1 MTLPMFNTNLFKH
14 WTYQLFAPGALLREK
29 YEAFKSLLGQ
39 DKRAHDLMAELEE
52 VFHEQQKVD
61 LSQIEQIYDDLSR
74 CVLHIVD
81 DLNRMV
87 PNRYQGLGDYARRLD
102 GYARFLFSPPAFNPN
117 PPYTLPLE
125 SVPDRSESLV
135 GGKALHLAEI
145 GKVLHLP
152 IPRGFVVTTR
162 AFHAFVR
169 HNDLEGYIKTKLAE
183 VDIYDDSLL
192 SRISGDLMGRILDG
206 AVPLEVAQAV
216 TGAVAN
222 LGTSA
227 EKPLRLAVRSSAMA
241 EDRRSSFAG
250 QYESLLNVR
259 EEELL
264 EAYKRILASKY
275 APRALYYRISYGLSD
290 LETPMAVL
298 VLEMVEASASGVIY
312 TRDLAAPESDD
323 LAIHAIWGL
332 GELLVGGEIA
342 PDRIRVRR
350 TRPPEILDRLSGV
363 KGSEMFSTKDGGIGI
378 RPLDEGKAAA
388 FSLDD
393 ASALKLADWALRL
406 EAHYGKPQDIEWAAD
421 QQGALF
427 VLQSRS
433 LREDSAFQQPETCD
447 FKDIRER
454 VLITGGEKA
463 SSGIGAGGVF
473 RLNET
478 SDLSKVPEG
487 AVLVARHADPR
498 FVGVLHKVNAVV
510 TDTGSRAGHFAS
522 VAREFGVPTL
532 VNAGEATERLV
543 QGHDVTVYPEGGV
556 VYEGIVE
563 AMTESPCARRN
574 LMEDS
579 PFMRKLRYMID
590 FVSPLRLVDPEN
602 PAFTPGGVRS
612 LHDIIRFSHEMAVRE
627 MFRTATG
634 KFRRKGGAR
643 RLTTRLPM
651 LFYVLDV
658 GGGQREVDAS
668 EKGLSEE
675 DILSLPMK
683 QVLKGLNHPGIQWGD
698 FTHFDWAEYDRIV
711 MSGGIVSADSVMFAS
726 YAVVARDY
734 LNLSLKFGYHFV
746 ILDSLCSES
755 ADKNYILFR
764 FAGGAADTDKK
775 LLRADFLKAIL
786 ERLGF
791 TVEKKGDLVDAELK
805 EEGREPMMERLEM
818 LGRLLGATRLMDMYL
833 KDSAMVGTYV
843 EDFMNGR
850 YHFAGVELG

>member
-1 MTLPMFNTNLFKH
+1 MFNTNLFKH

-52 VFHEQQKVD
+52 VLHEQQKVD
-61 LSQIEQIYDDLSR
+61 LNRIEKIYDDLSG

-87 PNRYQGLGDYARRLD
+87 PNRYQSLRDYARRLD

-117 PPYTLPLE
+117 PPHTLPLE
-125 SVPDRSESLV
+125 SVPERSESLV

-145 GKVLHLP
+145 GKTLQLP
-152 IPRGFVVTTR
+152 IPRGFVMTTR
-162 AFHAFVR
+162 AFHAFLR
-169 HNDLEGYIKTKLAE
+169 HNDLEGYINSKLEE
-183 VDIYDDSLL
+183 VDIYDRSLL
-192 SRISGDLMGRILDG
+192 SRISGDLMGRITESR
-206 AVPLEVAQAV
+206 VPLEVAQAV
-216 TGAVAN
+216 SEAVGN
-222 LGTSA
+222 LRKSA
-227 EKPLRLAVRSSAMA
+227 GKVLSLAVRSSAMA

-259 EEELL
+259 EEEVLD
-264 EAYKRILASKY
+264 AYKKVLASKY

-290 LETPMAVL
+290 SETPMAVL

-312 TRDLAAPESDD
+312 TRDLETPESDH
-323 LAIHAIWGL
+323 LSIHAIWGL
-332 GELLVGGEIA
+332 GELLVGGEIS
-342 PDRIRVRR
+342 PDIIRVKR
-350 TRPPEILDRLSGV
+350 TKPPEILDRRSGI
-363 KGSEMFSTKDGGIGI
+363 KASEMFSAEDGGTET
-378 RPLDEGKAAA
+378 RPLDERKTAS

-393 ASALKLADWALRL
+393 ASALKLSGWALRL
-406 EAHYGKPQDIEWAAD
+406 EEHYGKPQDIEWAED
-421 QQGALF
+421 QKGDLF
-427 VLQSRS
+427 LLQSRP
-433 LREDSAFQQPETCD
+433 LREEPAFQGPETCD
-447 FKDIRER
+447 FKDIRAR
-454 VLITGGEKA
+454 VLIEGGDKA
-463 SSGIGAGGVF
+463 CSGIGAGRVF
-473 RLNET
+473 RVDET

-487 AVLVARHADPR
+487 AVLVARHASPR
-498 FVGVLHKVNAVV
+498 YVGVLHRVSAVV

-522 VAREFGVPTL
+522 VAREFGVPAL
-532 VNAGEATERLV
+532 VNAHDATERLD
-543 QGHDVTVYPEGGV
+543 QGKEVTVYPEGGV
-556 VYEGIVE
+556 VYEGIV
-563 AMTESPCARRN
+563 ASMVESPCARRN

-579 PFMRKLRYMID
+579 PFMRKLRYVVD

-602 PAFTPGGVRS
+602 PAFVPGGVRS
-612 LHDIIRFSHEMAVRE
+612 LHDIIRYSHEMAVRE

-643 RLTTRLPM
+643 RLISKLPM

-658 GGGQREVDAS
+658 GGGMRETDPS
-668 EKGLSEE
+668 EKGIRPE

-698 FTHFDWAEYDRIV
+698 FTHFDWAEYDRII

-746 ILDSLCSES
+746 ILDSLCSDN
-755 ADKNYILFR
+755 ADENYILFR
-764 FAGGAADTDKK
+764 FAGGAADMDKK

-805 EEGREPMMERLEM
+805 GEGRTAMVEHLDL
-818 LGRLLGATRLMDMYL
+818 LGRLLGTTRLMDMYL
-833 KDSAMVGTYV
+833 KNSTMVETYV
-843 EDFMNGR
+843 EEFMNGR
-850 YHFAGVELG
+850 YHFAGTELT